1 MKIKFGS
8 FVTDGS
14 GKIGGHVV
22 AKNRSGHYMRT
33 KVTPSNPRT
42 SAQSETRAILGTLSS
57 AWSGLTPEE
66 RNSWN
71 GAVNSWSST
80 NVFGDIK
87 NPTGKNLFVGLNKNL
102 LESGQT
108 AINQAP
114 EKQEIPFLGVTVVQ
128 GDASTLQLTAEA
140 ANVATGFLIN
150 VYATAPQT
158 QGTGFFK
165 GKYRKIATIDGAD
178 INTANFGGDYVT
190 KFGNFLEGQ
199 NIAFE
204 FKVIG
209 TNGQVGTPENAKANI
224 VA

>member
-8 FVTDGS
+8 IVTDGS

-22 AKNRSGHYMRT
+22 AKNRSGHYLRT

-57 AWSGLTPEE
+57 AWSGLTDEE
-66 RNSWN
+66 RATWN

-80 NVFGDIK
+80 NIFGDIK

-108 AINQAP
+108 AINTAP
-114 EKQEIPFLGVTVVQ
+114 DKIEVPYMGVSVVE
-128 GDASTLQLTAEA
+128 GDISSSTLTAVVE
-140 ANVATGFLIN
+140 NPATDFIVN

-158 QGTGFFK
+158 AGTSFFK
-165 GKYRKIATIDGAD
+165 GKFRKIASVTGVNIGVENLYSA
-178 INTANFGGDYVT
+178 YVA
-190 KFGNFLEGQ
+190 KFGTIAEGM

-204 FKVIG
+204 FKAVG
-209 TNGQVGTPENAKANI
+209 VNGQVGTPENAKALI

>member
-8 FVTDGS
+8 IVTDGS

-22 AKNRSGHYMRT
+22 AKNRSGHYLRT

-57 AWSGLTPEE
+57 AWSGLTDEE
-66 RNSWN
+66 RATWN

-80 NVFGDIK
+80 NIFGDIK

-108 AINQAP
+108 SINVAP
-114 EKQEIPFLGVTVVQ
+114 EKIEIPYLGVSVVN
-128 GDASTLQLTAEA
+128 GDISATTLIADVTNDASGLF
-140 ANVATGFLIN
+140 VN

-158 QGTGFFK
+158 AGTSFFK
-165 GKYRKIATIDGAD
+165 GKYRKIATVSGAT
-178 INTANFGGDYVT
+178 IGTENLFDYYEA
-190 KFGNFLEGQ
+190 KFGTLAIGQ

-204 FKVIG
+204 FKVVG

>member
-8 FVTDGS
+8 IVTDGS

-22 AKNRSGHYMRT
+22 AKNRSGHYLRT

-57 AWSGLTPEE
+57 AWSALTPEE
-66 RNSWN
+66 RATWN
-71 GAVNSWSST
+71 GAVNNWSST
-80 NVFGDIK
+80 NIFGDIK

-108 AINQAP
+108 AINTAP
-114 EKQEIPFLGVTVVQ
+114 DKQEIPYLGVSVVE
-128 GDASTLQLTAEA
+128 GDASSNQMTAVA
-140 ANVATGFLIN
+140 SNTATGFFIN

-165 GKYRKIATIDGAD
+165 GKYRKIATISGAD
-178 INTANFGGDYVT
+178 INTADFGGDYVT
-190 KFGNFLEGQ
+190 KFGDFLEGA

-204 FKVIG
+204 FKVVG